1 MKIKIPKETARDILF
16 EGDGGEIIEDNIVD
30 HGRWSVVHKIILKYQ
45 DKYYRASYSVGA
57 TEHQD
62 EQAWEYDDEVE
73 LTEVHQVPKVIMTWE
88 NV

>member
-45 DKYYRASYSVGA
+45 DKYYRTSYSVGA
-57 TEHQD
+57 TEYQD

-73 LTEVHQVPKVIMTWE
+73 LTEVHKVPKVVISWE
-88 NV
+88 DV